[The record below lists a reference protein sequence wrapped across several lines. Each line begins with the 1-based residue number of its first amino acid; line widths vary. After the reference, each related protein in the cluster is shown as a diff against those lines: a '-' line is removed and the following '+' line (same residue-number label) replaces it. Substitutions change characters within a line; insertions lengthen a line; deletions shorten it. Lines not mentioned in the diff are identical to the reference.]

1 MSVTVTVTSV
11 QSHHV
16 HVVQIVIST
25 DLPVPCLITIVDFCN
40 FKISLLL
47 IQEIYFKSIFS
58 LDSSKAYR
66 EAPINTVDMG
76 HIGHSIYQRG
86 KGPK

>member
-1 MSVTVTVTSV
+1 M
-11 QSHHV
+11 
-16 HVVQIVIST
+16 
-25 DLPVPCLITIVDFCN
+25 
-40 FKISLLL
+40 SLLS

-86 KGPK
+86 QGPKCNTILGHGS